1 MMIIMEHGASQQM
14 VDKIAAIVH
23 ENGCTTRLVPLEE
36 EQVAINVLGVDGV
49 RSSMLETVIG
59 AEQGVQDIRLVSDKY
74 RIASKK
80 FIEDRTL
87 TIERNVHG
95 AKVSVTFNGENVI
108 MMAGPCAVENEDQMN
123 RTAAL
128 LSSLGVRVMR
138 GGAYKP
144 RTSPYEFQGL
154 GEDGLRMARAAADRY
169 GLLYITEV
177 VDVADLDTA
186 AKYADILQ
194 IGTRNMQNYKLLEAA
209 GKLDMPVLLKR
220 GFNAKLDELLLSAEY
235 ILCQQKHHQVI
246 LCLRGIRTFENETR
260 NTVDLGTLPLL
271 KQMSWLPVVVDPSHA
286 SGRRSLVN
294 PFTQMAIAGGAD
306 GFLIEM
312 HPFPEKAQCDGAQSM
327 RFREFGDLYDQA
339 ASLCRYVG
347 RQLI

>member
-1 MMIIMEHGASQQM
+1 MMIVMEHGASQQM
-14 VDKIAAIVH
+14 VDKIAAIVQS
-23 ENGCTTRLVPLEE
+23 NGFTTRMVPME
-36 EQVAINVLGVDGV
+36 EQVAINVLGADGN
-49 RSSMLETVIG
+49 RSSVLETVIG
-59 AEQGVQDIRLVSDKY
+59 GEDGVQDIRMVSDKY

-95 AKVSVTFNGENVI
+95 AKVSVTFNDKNTV
-108 MMAGPCAVENEDQMN
+108 MMAGPCAVESEDQMQ

-144 RTSPYEFQGL
+144 RSSPYDFQGL
-154 GEDGLRMARAAADRY
+154 GEEGLKMARAAADQY

-177 VDVADLDTA
+177 LDVADLETA
-186 AKYADILQ
+186 ARYADILQ
-194 IGTRNMQNYKLLEAA
+194 IGTRNMQNYKLLEAV
-209 GKLDMPVLLKR
+209 GKSDMPVLLKR
-220 GFNAKLDELLLSAEY
+220 GFNATLDELLLSAEY
-235 ILCQQKHHQVI
+235 ILCQQNHHQVV

-260 NTVDLGTLPLL
+260 NTVDLGALPIL
-271 KQMSWLPVVVDPSHA
+271 KQRTWLPVVLDPSHA
-286 SGRRSLVN
+286 SGRRSLVK

-312 HPFPEKAQCDGAQSM
+312 HPYPEQARCDGAQSM
-327 RFREFGDLYDQA
+327 RFREFGDLYDE
-339 ASLCRYVG
+339 ASALCRYVG